1 MSVSAAGLDEIISG
15 SREAREVKR
24 ALCVKMALSSLPVS
38 QICELLNVS
47 ASFVSKWRGIYK
59 AQGATGLGL
68 SYVGSQS
75 FLTPEQRSEVIAW
88 IQGQA
93 GEGQADEGQAG
104 EGQAR
109 VQPADVRDYLEER
122 YGIIY
127 RSQQSYYELMHA
139 AGMSYHKSEKV
150 NPKRDEEQVQE
161 RRKEIKKNWRS
172 IRKR

>member
-1 MSVSAAGLDEIISG
+1 MSVSVAGLDEIISD

-24 ALCVKMALSSLPVS
+24 ALCVKMSLGSLSVS

-47 ASFVSKWRGIYK
+47 ASFVSKWRRIYE
-59 AQGATGLGL
+59 AQGAAGLAL

-93 GEGQADEGQAG
+93 SAG
-104 EGQAR
+104 PVR
-109 VQPADVRDYLEER
+109 VQPGAVRDYLEER
-122 YGIIY
+122 YGIVY
-127 RSQQSYYELMHA
+127 RSQQSYYEIMHE
-139 AGMSYHKSEKV
+139 AGLSYHKSEKV

-172 IRKR
+172 SKQK